1 MIDKLMTMLKYR
13 LEKNTP
19 SPIHL
24 IWGPIAII
32 AVIAAGFV
40 AHYFHGLPAC
50 PFKVLTGY
58 PCLTCG
64 GTRCL
69 AEMAHLSL
77 WESFKYNPFV
87 WLTVIGMIAFS
98 LIAAF
103 GILFKRRFSI
113 TLTESE
119 KKVIRIAIIALMAIN
134 WIYLI
139 FYLK

>member
-1 MIDKLMTMLKYR
+1 MIEKLMTMLKNR

-24 IWGPIAII
+24 IWGPIAIT
-32 AVIAAGFV
+32 AVIVAGLI
-40 AHYFHGLPAC
+40 AHYVPNLPAC

-69 AEMAHLSL
+69 SEMAHLSL
-77 WESFKYNPFV
+77 WESFKYNPFI

-98 LIAAF
+98 LIVAL
-103 GILFKRRFSI
+103 GILFKRGISI
-113 TLTESE
+113 TLTDIE
-119 KKVIRIAIIALMAIN
+119 KKSIRFIIIALMAVN

-139 FYLK
+139 LYLK

>member
-1 MIDKLMTMLKYR
+1 MLKFR
-13 LEKNTP
+13 INKWNP

-24 IWGPIAII
+24 IWGAIAI
-32 AVIAAGFV
+32 AAIIVTGFV
-40 AHYFHGLPAC
+40 AQQLPNLSAC

-69 AEMAHLSL
+69 SEMAHLSL

-87 WLTVIGMIAFS
+87 WLTVIGMIVFS
-98 LIAAF
+98 LIVAF
-103 GILFKRRFSI
+103 GILFKRGFSV
-113 TLTESE
+113 TLTENE
-119 KKVIRIAIIALMAIN
+119 KKAIRIAIITLMAVN

-139 FYLK
+139 IYLK

>member
-1 MIDKLMTMLKYR
+1 MLKFR
-13 LEKNTP
+13 INKWNP

-24 IWGPIAII
+24 IWGPIAIA
-32 AVIAAGFV
+32 AVIAAGFA

-98 LIAAF
+98 LWVASGF
-103 GILFKRRFSI
+103 LFKRGISI
-113 TLTESE
+113 TLTENE
-119 KKVIRIAIIALMAIN
+119 KKAIRFAIIALMAIN